1 MNDGTRALVA
11 FTRKEIMKEIK
22 LKKDHI
28 IMNMRDLAKIL
39 YGFGDVFSSIIIN
52 PQTEHSIIVNAS
64 TLIDLFKEKAKNP
77 FIASLEQTLATL
89 KTKSVELDNHYM
101 FFIRSE
107 YEFMENEAV
116 DGIFTAKMP
125 LRACTDP
132 NFQSNLPILHK
143 IMMMEGQ
150 KILYTGKSEEVTDF
164 NVLIAPGWYGDAL
177 NSHFMTMP
185 LMMKMVKNNSIS
197 DYMTTLNNKKLKKLL
212 KSKSR
217 VKIEQNPDLFYKE
230 FLKSEVFVP
239 VIAMENEESLSDGD
253 TLDLQI
259 GFFDEENGDRNIYLF
274 TDTNELEKAGYQ
286 IKSIAV
292 NVMELSMIL
301 AQFDIDFN
309 YIVINPYSVDSYK
322 IDFDEFLEKNNF

>member
-1 MNDGTRALVA
+1 MEKVNAMNEIIDNYNVNAEIEIDNSELEDIMLIEPGMMTIADEEEFFRLLKEAKLFIPIHWEKEEVFNIEDQSVVDVIKPVPPLGFNFISLTVNNNERALVA

-89 KTKSVELDNHYM
+89 KTKSVKLDNHYM

-164 NVLIAPGWYGDAL
+164 NVLIAPGCE
-177 NSHFMTMP
+177 FQ
-185 LMMKMVKNNSIS
+185 K
-197 DYMTTLNNKKLKKLL
+197 
-212 KSKSR
+212 
-217 VKIEQNPDLFYKE
+217 FYDE
-230 FLKSEVFVP
+230 
-239 VIAMENEESLSDGD
+239 DGD
-253 TLDLQI
+253 TSVWRCIKQPFYDNL
-259 GFFDEENGDRNIYLF
+259 EEEDG
-274 TDTNELEKAGYQ
+274 EE
-286 IKSIAV
+286 
-292 NVMELSMIL
+292 
-301 AQFDIDFN
+301 
-309 YIVINPYSVDSYK
+309 
-322 IDFDEFLEKNNF
+322 

>member
-1 MNDGTRALVA
+1 MEKVNAMNEIIDNYNVNSEIEIDNSELEDIMLIEPGMMTIADEEEFFRLLKEAKLFIPIQMEKEEVFDIENQSVIDVIKPIPPLGFNFISLNMNDGTRALVA

-77 FIASLEQTLATL
+77 FIASLEQTFATL

-164 NVLIAPGWYGDAL
+164 NVLIAPGCE
-177 NSHFMTMP
+177 FQ
-185 LMMKMVKNNSIS
+185 K
-197 DYMTTLNNKKLKKLL
+197 
-212 KSKSR
+212 
-217 VKIEQNPDLFYKE
+217 FYDE
-230 FLKSEVFVP
+230 
-239 VIAMENEESLSDGD
+239 DGD
-253 TLDLQI
+253 TSVWRCIKQPFYDNL
-259 GFFDEENGDRNIYLF
+259 EEEDDG
-274 TDTNELEKAGYQ
+274 E
-286 IKSIAV
+286 
-292 NVMELSMIL
+292 
-301 AQFDIDFN
+301 
-309 YIVINPYSVDSYK
+309 
-322 IDFDEFLEKNNF
+322 

>member
-1 MNDGTRALVA
+1 MNEIIDNYNVNSEIEIDNSELEDIMLIEPGMMTIADEEEFFRLLKEAKLFIPIQMEKEEVFDIENQSVIDVIKLIPPLGFNFISLNMNDGTRALVA

-164 NVLIAPGWYGDAL
+164 NVLIAPGCE
-177 NSHFMTMP
+177 FQ
-185 LMMKMVKNNSIS
+185 K
-197 DYMTTLNNKKLKKLL
+197 
-212 KSKSR
+212 
-217 VKIEQNPDLFYKE
+217 FYDE
-230 FLKSEVFVP
+230 
-239 VIAMENEESLSDGD
+239 DGD
-253 TLDLQI
+253 TSVWRCIKQPFYDNM
-259 GFFDEENGDRNIYLF
+259 EEEDG
-274 TDTNELEKAGYQ
+274 EE
-286 IKSIAV
+286 
-292 NVMELSMIL
+292 
-301 AQFDIDFN
+301 
-309 YIVINPYSVDSYK
+309 
-322 IDFDEFLEKNNF
+322 